1 MQPNMEF
8 VSPSPAKFK
17 NKASYES
24 TAFTGAT
31 KDLMPMERKNYVSES
46 LSSGGN
52 ESSDFDPNLFIH

>member
-8 VSPSPAKFK
+8 VSPSPTKTK

-24 TAFTGAT
+24 TAFTGVS
-31 KDLMPMERKNYVSES
+31 KDLIPMAAKNYVSES
-46 LSSGGN
+46 LSSGG